1 MTARSDKNLR
11 SQILLAARDLF
22 IQHGYRGLPMREIAE
37 AVGVSKP
44 ALYYHFH
51 DKEELFLAVL
61 YQALDELEAL
71 VAQAYAAA
79 QAEGNLEQALRGLVG
94 EIIARPAG
102 ERTVIRLASQEMD
115 HLSEAGRQAL
125 VGLYQEKFLGGLESL
140 IQAGVARGELRPL
153 HPTTAA
159 WALLGLMYPFLSN
172 PALLESRS
180 PPDLAAE
187 ITQIFL
193 SGVKRQT

>member
-22 IQHGYRGLPMREIAE
+22 IEHGYRGLAMRQIAE

-44 ALYYHFH
+44 ALYYHFQ

-71 VAQAYAAA
+71 VARARDAAG
-79 QAEGNLEQALRGLVG
+79 QSGLPHALRQLVG

-102 ERTVIRLASQEMD
+102 ERTVIRLASQEMG
-115 HLSEAGRQAL
+115 HLSEAGRAAL
-125 VGLYQEKFLGGLESL
+125 VRLYQEKFLGGLESL
-140 IQAGVARGELRPL
+140 IQAGVERGELRL
-153 HPTTAA
+153 VSPTTAA
-159 WALLGLMYPFLSN
+159 WALLGLIYPFLSN
-172 PALLESRS
+172 TALLESQS

-187 ITQIFL
+187 IAEIFL
-193 SGVKRQT
+193 SGVKRPT